1 MSVRIPFTLAAAR
14 RRADFPALQK
24 TVHGK
29 PLCYLDNASTTQKPQ
44 VVLDRLLSAYVEECG
59 NVHRGVHL
67 LSQKATR
74 DFESVRDGVR
84 RFLHAPSDS
93 HVVFTR
99 GTTESINLL
108 AQTLGPQHVKPG
120 DEVLVTQLEHHSNFV
135 PWQRLCEQQHAKLV
149 VAPITAAGTLDMAAL
164 SSLISPR
171 TRIVACTHASNVN
184 GAVVDVKAVCQLAQR
199 VSAVT
204 IIDGA
209 QAVPHLPI
217 NVTELGCDFYCFSG
231 HKLFAP
237 WGVGVLWGKKES
249 MSALA
254 PWQTG
259 GGMVQSVTE
268 QKTEFQDVPHRL
280 EAGTPAVAE
289 VIALGSALDYLTEV
303 GREQLV
309 EYESFLM
316 HHMVESLTRIPG
328 LSPILP
334 DGPTVSVLSF
344 NLDGIHPHDVGT
356 ALDMEGIAVRAG
368 LHCAEPLFSAL
379 GVRGSVRAS
388 LSFYNT
394 VEEID
399 HLADSLRRVSEL
411 FR

>member
-1 MSVRIPFTLAAAR
+1 MSALAKPSSR
-14 RRADFPALQK
+14 LSSCRADFPALAQ

-29 PLCYLDNASTTQKPQ
+29 PLCYLDNASTSQKPQ
-44 VVLDRLLSAYVEECG
+44 VVLQKLLSAYVEECG

-67 LSQKATR
+67 LSQRATR
-74 DFESVRDGVR
+74 EFEAVRDKVR
-84 RFLHAPSDS
+84 SLLAAPSDS
-93 HVVFTR
+93 HVVFAR
-99 GTTESINLL
+99 GTTEAVNLL
-108 AQTLGPQHVKPG
+108 AQTLGPQHVGEG

-135 PWQRLCEQQHAKLV
+135 PWQMLCAKQKAKLV
-149 VAPITAAGTLDMAAL
+149 LAPITPQGTLDMAAL

-184 GAVVDVKAVCQLAQR
+184 GAIVDVAAICALAQR
-199 VSAVT
+199 VSAITVV
-204 IIDGA
+204 DGA
-209 QAVPHLPI
+209 QAVPHLPVDV
-217 NVTELGCDFYCFSG
+217 NKLGCDFYCFSG

-237 WGVGVLWGKKES
+237 WGVGVLWGKKERL
-249 MSALA
+249 SALP

-259 GGMVQSVTE
+259 GGMVQSVTAE
-268 QKTEFQDVPHRL
+268 QTMFQEVPHRL

-289 VIALGSALDYLTEV
+289 VIALGAALDYVTGV
-303 GREQLV
+303 GFAQIA

-316 HHMVESLTRIPG
+316 HHMRQKLSSIQG
-328 LSPILP
+328 LSMLVP
-334 DGPTVSVLSF
+334 DGEVVPVLSF
-344 NLDGIHPHDVGT
+344 NLAGIHPHDVGT
-356 ALDMEGIAVRAG
+356 ALDFDGIAVRAG
-368 LHCAEPLFSAL
+368 LHCAEPLFAAL

-399 HLADSLRRVSEL
+399 HLAAALQRVTEL